1 MAYRFDEEWA
11 AAVAPLLRAMERAPR
26 LPVGDAHGRRAAIDG
41 MMTSFGDRRPAVAD
55 VEVVTHRTVSFDG
68 AEIEMRW
75 YTKQGSPITSAVLY
89 LHGGGMIC
97 GSLDIYDSLVRN
109 SVSKSGVPT
118 LAVEYRLA
126 PEHPHPAPVEDCFA
140 ALAWLSVNAS
150 SLGIDVSRIAVY
162 GDSAGGGLAAG
173 TALLARDRGI
183 TLARQILVYPMID
196 DRTEV
201 DPALVPFLMWTYE
214 DNETGWRALL
224 GDAYRTDEASPYAAP
239 ARATNLSGLA
249 PAYIE
254 VGELDAFRDENIAY
268 ARRLSQAGV
277 SVELHVHPG
286 VPHAFEALA
295 PQVAVSR
302 RSAADRLRA
311 LTSF

>member
-1 MAYRFDEEWA
+1 MGYRLDAEWET
-11 AAVAPLLRAMERAPR
+11 AVAPLLRAMERALKPA
-26 LPVGDAHGRRAAIDG
+26 VGDAHSRRAAIDA
-41 MMTSFGDRRPAVAD
+41 MMSTFGTGKSPAAD
-55 VEVVTHRTVSFDG
+55 VDVRVERTTSFDG
-68 AEIEMRW
+68 HSVELRW
-75 YTKQGSPITSAVLY
+75 YTKHGEQPGSAVVY

-97 GSLDIYDSLVRN
+97 GSLDIFDPIVRN
-109 SVSKSGVPT
+109 TVSRSGVPM

-140 ALAWLSVNAS
+140 GLRWLVDQAG
-150 SLGIDVSRIAVY
+150 SLGVDASRVAVY

-173 TALLARDRGI
+173 VALMARDRGI
-183 TLARQILVYPMID
+183 ELARQILIYPMLD
-196 DRTEV
+196 DRTVV
-201 DPALVPFLMWTYE
+201 DERLVPFLTWTYD

-224 GDAYRTDEASPYAAP
+224 GNDYRTDRVSPYAAP
-239 ARATNLSGLA
+239 ARAGDLAGLA

-254 VGELDAFRDENIAY
+254 VGELDAFRDEDVDY
-268 ARRLSQAGV
+268 ARRLGLAGV

-286 VPHAFEALA
+286 VPHAFESLA
-295 PQVAVSR
+295 PQVSVAR

>member
-1 MAYRFDEEWA
+1 
-11 AAVAPLLRAMERAPR
+11 
-26 LPVGDAHGRRAAIDG
+26 
-41 MMTSFGDRRPAVAD
+41 
-55 VEVVTHRTVSFDG
+55 
-68 AEIEMRW
+68 
-75 YTKQGSPITSAVLY
+75 
-89 LHGGGMIC
+89 MIC

-109 SVSKSGVPT
+109 SVSKSGVPM

-140 ALAWLSVNAS
+140 GLRWLSEHARE
-150 SLGIDVSRIAVY
+150 LGVDPQRIAVY

-173 TALLARDRGI
+173 TALIARDRGVH
-183 TLARQILVYPMID
+183 LARQILVYPMID

-201 DPALVPFLMWTYE
+201 DARLVPFLMWTYD

-224 GDAYRTDEASPYAAP
+224 GADYRTDAVSPYAAP
-239 ARATNLSGLA
+239 SRAADLAGLA
-249 PAYIE
+249 PAYLE
-254 VGELDAFRDENIAY
+254 VGELDAFRDEDMDY
-268 ARRLSQAGV
+268 ARRLGLAGV

-295 PQVAVSR
+295 PQTAVAR

-311 LTSF
+311 LTSL

>member
-1 MAYRFDEEWA
+1 MALRFDPEWEA
-11 AAVAPLLRAMERAPR
+11 SVAPLLRAMERAPKV
-26 LPVGDAHGRRAAIDG
+26 PVGDALTRRAAVDG
-41 MMTSFGDRRPAVAD
+41 MMRSFGERRPVVGDVDVAV
-55 VEVVTHRTVSFDG
+55 HRTASFDG
-68 AEIEMRW
+68 TEIELRW
-75 YTKQGSPITSAVLY
+75 YTKHGSTAQNAVLY

-118 LAVEYRLA
+118 LAVEYRLS
-126 PEHPHPAPVEDCFA
+126 PEHPHPAPVEDCFT
-140 ALAWLSVNAS
+140 ALAWLSQNAR
-150 SLGIDVSRIAVY
+150 SLGVDPLRIGVH

-173 TALLARDRGI
+173 VALMARDRGVS
-183 TLARQILVYPMID
+183 LAKQILIYPMLD

-201 DPALVPFLMWTYE
+201 DEQLVPFLMWTYD

-224 GDAYRTDEASPYAAP
+224 GDDYRTDRVSPYAAP
-239 ARATNLSGLA
+239 ARAADLAGLA

-254 VGELDAFRDENIAY
+254 VGELDAFRDEDVTY
-268 ARRLSQAGV
+268 ARRLSQSGV

-295 PQVAVSR
+295 PQVAVCR

-311 LTSF
+311 ITSF

>member
-1 MAYRFDEEWA
+1 
-11 AAVAPLLRAMERAPR
+11 
-26 LPVGDAHGRRAAIDG
+26 
-41 MMTSFGDRRPAVAD
+41 
-55 VEVVTHRTVSFDG
+55 
-68 AEIEMRW
+68 
-75 YTKQGSPITSAVLY
+75 AVL
-89 LHGGGMIC
+89 
-97 GSLDIYDSLVRN
+97 
-109 SVSKSGVPT
+109 GVDP
-118 LAVEYRLA
+118 
-126 PEHPHPAPVEDCFA
+126 
-140 ALAWLSVNAS
+140 
-150 SLGIDVSRIAVY
+150 SRIGVY

-173 TALLARDRGI
+173 TALIARDRGVP
-183 TLARQILVYPMID
+183 LARQILVYPMID

-224 GDAYRTDEASPYAAP
+224 GDTYRTEQVSPYAAP
-239 ARATNLSGLA
+239 ARATDLSGLA

-268 ARRLSQAGV
+268 AQRLAQASV

-295 PQVAVSR
+295 PQVAVAQ
-302 RSAADRLRA
+302 RSVADRLRA

>member
-1 MAYRFDEEWA
+1 MGYRFDTEWE
-11 AAVAPLLRAMERAPR
+11 AAVAPLLRAMERAPK
-26 LPVGDAHGRRAAIDG
+26 LLVGDALGRRAAIDG
-41 MMTSFGDRRPAVAD
+41 MMATFGEQRAVVTD
-55 VEVVTHRTVSFDG
+55 VDVATHRTNSFDG
-68 AEIEMRW
+68 AQVELRW
-75 YTKQGSPITSAVLY
+75 YSKRRSDATNAVLY

-109 SVSKSGVPT
+109 SVSKSGVPM

-140 ALAWLSVNAS
+140 ALAWLSEQAAV
-150 SLGIDVSRIAVY
+150 LGVDPARIAVY

-173 TALLARDRGI
+173 TALIARDRGVP
-183 TLARQILVYPMID
+183 LARQILVYPMID

-224 GDAYRTDEASPYAAP
+224 GDTYRTEHVSPYAAP
-239 ARATNLSGLA
+239 ARAADLSGLA

-268 ARRLSQAGV
+268 ARRLAQAGV

-295 PQVAVSR
+295 PKVAVAR